1 MPFPFN
7 DLRDFISALE
17 SAGELARVKEPVS
30 PYLEITELT
39 DRMSKAPA
47 ARIPDGVPPFLTTGG
62 NALMFEKPTGYA
74 MPVAINLF
82 GSLARV
88 SMALGVSHPNEVAA
102 RITDMLEMKPPQGL
116 MEKVALLPKLM
127 EAANFPPRTVKSG
140 PCQEVVEQGADVDL
154 GKLPVLTCWPKDGGP
169 YITFPLVVTRDP
181 ASGRP
186 NMGIYRM
193 QVFSRNETG
202 MHWHIHKDGA
212 RHFDSAATKPEKLPV
227 AVAIG
232 ADPATCYAASAPLPG
247 GIDEMLFAGFL
258 RGKPADLV
266 KCKTN
271 DLLVPANAEIV
282 LEGYVDPAEPLR
294 PEGPF
299 GDHTGYYSPVDPYP
313 VFHVECV
320 TRRRDPIYHA
330 TIVGRP
336 PQEDYFLGY
345 ATTRIFLP
353 LMRLMLPE
361 LHDICCPPEG
371 VFHNCVI
378 ASIRKRYPAQARR
391 VMAGLWGMG
400 QMSFARTIIVVD
412 ADVPVEDFS
421 AVAFEA
427 FANTDPRRD
436 IMFFDGPT
444 DALDHSS
451 PQPLFGSKAG
461 IDATRKI
468 PGETAPAFGG
478 QGRPWPEEITMT
490 DDVKKKMDD
499 LWNKLRG
506 V

>member
-1 MPFPFN
+1 MPFPFS
-7 DLRDFISALE
+7 DLPEFISALE
-17 SAGELARVKEPVS
+17 SAGELVRVAEPVS
-30 PYLEITELT
+30 PYLEITELA
-39 DRMSKAPA
+39 DRMSKSPA
-47 ARIPDGVPPFLTTGG
+47 ARISAGTPPFLARGG
-62 NALMFEKPTGYA
+62 KGLLVEKPA
-74 MPVAINLF
+74 EHAVPVAINLF
-82 GSLARV
+82 GSLTRM
-88 SMALGVSHPNEVAA
+88 SMALGVSHPNEIAA

-116 MEKVALLPKLM
+116 MEKVALLPKLL
-127 EAANFPPRTVKSG
+127 EAANFPPRVVKSAR
-140 PCQEVVEQGADVDL
+140 CQEVVEQGADVDL
-154 GKLPVLTCWPKDGGP
+154 GRFPVLTCWPQDGGRF
-169 YITFPLVVTRDP
+169 ITFPLVITRDP
-181 ASGRP
+181 ESGRP

-212 RHFDSAATKPEKLPV
+212 RHFEAAKAHGERLPV

-232 ADPATCYAASAPLPG
+232 ADPVVCYAASAPLPG

-258 RGKPADLV
+258 RGKPVEVV

-271 DLLVPANAEIV
+271 DLLVPASAEIV

-299 GDHTGYYSPVDPYP
+299 GDHTGYYSPVDAYP

-320 TRRRDPIYHA
+320 TRRRDPVYHA

-336 PQEDYFLGY
+336 PQEDYYLGY

-353 LMRLMLPE
+353 LMRLLLPE

-412 ADVPVEDFS
+412 ADVPVEDMS

-436 IMFFDGPT
+436 LMFFDGPT
-444 DALDHSS
+444 DALDHSA
-451 PQPLFGSKAG
+451 PQPFFGSKVG

-468 PGETAPAFGG
+468 AGECA
-478 QGRPWPEEITMT
+478 REWPQEITMS
-490 DDVKKKMDD
+490 DEVKRRVDALWGRIRGD
-499 LWNKLRG
+499 LL
-506 V
+506 